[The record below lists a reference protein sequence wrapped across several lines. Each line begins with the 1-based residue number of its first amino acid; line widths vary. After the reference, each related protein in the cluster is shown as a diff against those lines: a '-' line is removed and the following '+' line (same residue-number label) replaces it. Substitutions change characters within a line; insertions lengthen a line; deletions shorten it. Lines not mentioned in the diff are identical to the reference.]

1 VKVDVGGVRLFLD
14 VEGAQ
19 LVPAGAWMHQR
30 PTVILLHTGPGGADH
45 SLFKDT
51 IGPALADIA
60 QVVYLDH
67 RGAGRS
73 DRSTPDHWTLD
84 TWADDVARLCDT
96 LEIEAPIVL
105 GSAFGSFVAM
115 RLAVRHPALVS
126 ALVLV
131 SAVARHVPARSIA
144 VMDRLGGPHAGE
156 AAARYYADPSEQNLG
171 EYMRL
176 CVPLY
181 TRVRATADLLA
192 RMVVNPEL
200 AAHWDAGGS
209 QRVDM
214 REEARLIACP
224 TLVLAGSDDPSYT
237 LTGTEELMEF
247 LPAGLATL
255 RVFEGARYGVFRDAP
270 EAMEVVRGFVASSAP
285 GAG

>member
-1 VKVDVGGVRLFLD
+1 
-14 VEGAQ
+14 
-19 LVPAGAWMHQR
+19 
-30 PTVILLHTGPGGADH
+30 
-45 SLFKDT
+45 
-51 IGPALADIA
+51 
-60 QVVYLDH
+60 
-67 RGAGRS
+67 
-73 DRSTPDHWTLD
+73 
-84 TWADDVARLCDT
+84 
-96 LEIEAPIVL
+96 
-105 GSAFGSFVAM
+105 
-115 RLAVRHPALVS
+115 
-126 ALVLV
+126 
-131 SAVARHVPARSIA
+131 
-144 VMDRLGGPHAGE
+144 
-156 AAARYYADPSEQNLG
+156 
-171 EYMRL
+171 MRL

-270 EAMEVVRGFVASSAP
+270 EAMEVVRSFVASSAP